1 MKERDSMDITLFKDV
16 NDYLLQA
23 EDYLRKEEA
32 ANNLILGV
40 ALQVRQN
47 PKAYGQEQPFMAV
60 VHAGGEI
67 QAVALMTPPYNLL
80 VYSENINNRQAYETI
95 IDTLQRENI
104 YVPGVV
110 GEKER
115 MDLFCKLWKERTGKD
130 YQLYMAQRVYALH
143 SVTFPDGVP
152 GSMRAA
158 EESDLKLLEAWT
170 AAFYEESLPG
180 QEPPDLKQY
189 TLDYFRKG
197 AFYLWIDGE
206 QPVSTASGI
215 RPQGKNISVSLVYT
229 PPEFRRR
236 GYASAVVAALSQK
249 KLDEGYSYCTLF
261 TDLSNPTSND
271 IYQKIG
277 YRPVCDYMMYHFS

>member
-1 MKERDSMDITLFKDV
+1 MCLEWLAKK
-16 NDYLLQA
+16 
-23 EDYLRKEEA
+23 K
-32 ANNLILGV
+32 
-40 ALQVRQN
+40 
-47 PKAYGQEQPFMAV
+47 
-60 VHAGGEI
+60 
-67 QAVALMTPPYNLL
+67 
-80 VYSENINNRQAYETI
+80 
-95 IDTLQRENI
+95 
-104 YVPGVV
+104 
-110 GEKER
+110 R

-236 GYASAVVAALSQK
+236 GLCFCCCSGLKSEK
-249 KLDEGYSYCTLF
+249 TG
-261 TDLSNPTSND
+261 
-271 IYQKIG
+271 
-277 YRPVCDYMMYHFS
+277 